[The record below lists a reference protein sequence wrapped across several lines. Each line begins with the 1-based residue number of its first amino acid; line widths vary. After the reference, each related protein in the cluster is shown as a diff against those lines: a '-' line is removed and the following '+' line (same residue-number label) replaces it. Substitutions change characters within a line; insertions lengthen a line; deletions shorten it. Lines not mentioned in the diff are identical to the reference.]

1 VSTAQLRGWGP
12 LVGLVAIVVAAGL
25 VLGPGGRDDGP
36 PLDPSSSGGLG
47 TKALVETLRALGAR
61 VDVTRSAPS
70 PSHDTA
76 LLLADDLPD
85 QRRRQIDAWVRA
97 GGTLL
102 VADPSSPLAPWER
115 SGSTDVG
122 LFPAQLEK
130 RCSLPAL
137 RGVGRVAAEGAGVYD
152 PRRSSAGAGRLG
164 EVARCYP
171 RNDGWWL
178 VAAAAGDG
186 NVVAVGGAGSFVNR
200 HLDDADNAALI
211 AALLVPRPGASV
223 AFLRPPPPGATG
235 RRSLAE
241 LVSPRVKS
249 ALWQLGIAFAVL
261 ALWRA
266 RRLGRPVV
274 EPQPV
279 QLEASELVVAVGE
292 LLQRSG
298 NRARAAEVLRE
309 DLRRD
314 VPEADA
320 LLATDAPPRDDAEL
334 VALAQRVEEI
344 RVEVRRVPVP

>member
-1 VSTAQLRGWGP
+1 MRPRFRGWGP
-12 LVGLVAIVVAAGL
+12 LVALVGVVLVAGL
-25 VLGPGGRDDGP
+25 ALGPGGRGDGP

-47 TKALVETLRALGAR
+47 TKGLVETLRALGAR

-70 PSHDTA
+70 SVHDTA

-85 QRRRQIDAWVRA
+85 ARRGEIDAWVRA
-97 GGTLL
+97 GGTLV
-102 VADPSSPLAPWER
+102 VADPSSPLVPWSR

-122 LFPAQLEK
+122 LFPRRLMK
-130 RCSLPAL
+130 RCAEPAL
-137 RGVGRVAAEGAGVYD
+137 RGVGRVSADGGSVYD
-152 PRRSSAGAGRLG
+152 APAS
-164 EVARCYP
+164 VTRCYP
-171 RNDGWWL
+171 RNDGWWF
-178 VAAAAGDG
+178 VAAAVGEGD
-186 NVVAVGGAGSFVNR
+186 VVAVGGAGSFVNR
-200 HLDDADNAALI
+200 HLDEADNAAVL
-211 AALLVPRPGASV
+211 AAVLVPRAGASV

-249 ALWQLGIAFAVL
+249 ALWQLGIAFVVL

-298 NRARAAEVLRE
+298 NRVRAAEVLR
-309 DLRRD
+309 DDVRDD
-314 VPEADA
+314 VPDIDA
-320 LLATDAPPRDDAEL
+320 RVGTDPPRDDAEL
-334 VALAQRVEEI
+334 VALAQRIEEI
-344 RVEVRRVPVP
+344 RMEVTRVPAP